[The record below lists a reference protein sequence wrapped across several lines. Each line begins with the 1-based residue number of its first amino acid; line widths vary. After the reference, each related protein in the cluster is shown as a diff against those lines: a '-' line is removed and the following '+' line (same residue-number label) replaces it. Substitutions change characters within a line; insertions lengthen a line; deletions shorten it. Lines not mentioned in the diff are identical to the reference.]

1 MIAQTNRNL
10 SGSSIWEQLNWTWL
24 HTFVL
29 TQFLFQI
36 MLLFPQIGIL
46 RVPMRTA
53 SFGLSLLF
61 FILFP
66 PKGERHPATIPA
78 IAVMSIMFLGL
89 ALHPHTNSL
98 ASGLAQCLLYL
109 AILAPLF
116 WVSGLKITPKGF
128 ETLIFLIWLFQT
140 VSAGIGVLQMHFPGQ
155 FQPALSTTVQNQ
167 TWGGENLKIILA
179 NGQEVFRPMGL
190 TDQPGGA
197 ASAGFFALLLGIVI
211 SLKFRN
217 PFLALLGAGSSVIG
231 LFCILLS
238 QVRSILVSL
247 VICLLFFALILMRTA
262 QFSRLTVM
270 ASGVT
275 ALFVATFGWAIA
287 IGGTS
292 TLNRINTLFADKAEN
307 VYHQN
312 RGGFLQDT
320 LENLLP
326 QYPLGAGLG
335 RYGMMNQYFGDKS
348 NMEAQPIWV
357 EIQWTAWVLD
367 GGILLTIAYIVAI
380 SMACYTAYKIATD
393 RELGDF
399 SLWGGL
405 ILSYNIGA
413 LATCFNY
420 PIFLSQGGM
429 QLWLLNAALFVA
441 TNNYKSFNRK
451 LPNRFLL

>member
-1 MIAQTNRNL
+1 MITQTNRNL
-10 SGSSIWEQLNWTWL
+10 SGDSIWEQLNWTWL

-61 FILFP
+61 LILFH
-66 PKGERHPATIPA
+66 PKGERHSATTSA
-78 IAVMSIMFLGL
+78 IIVMSIMFLGL
-89 ALHPHTNSL
+89 GLHPHTNSL

-128 ETLIFLIWLFQT
+128 ESLIFLIWFFQT
-140 VSAGIGVLQMHFPGQ
+140 VSAGLGVLQIYFPGQ
-155 FQPALSTTVQNQ
+155 FQPALSINIQNSEY
-167 TWGGENLKIILA
+167 GADIGSIILA
-179 NGQEVFRPMGL
+179 NGVKTFKPMGL
-190 TDQPGGA
+190 TDTPGGA
-197 ASAGFFALLLGIVI
+197 ATAGFFALLFGVVI
-211 SLKFRN
+211 ALKFRN
-217 PFLALLGAGSSVIG
+217 PFLAFLGIASGAIG

-247 VICLLFFALILMRTA
+247 VICLLFFAVILIRTA

-287 IGGTS
+287 VGGTS
-292 TLNRINTLFADKAEN
+292 TLDRINTLFADKAEN
-307 VYHQN
+307 IYHQN
-312 RGGFLQDT
+312 RGYFLQDT
-320 LENLLP
+320 IENLIP
-326 QYPLGAGLG
+326 QYPFGAGLG
-335 RYGMMNQYFGDKS
+335 RYGMMNQYFGDRS
-348 NMEAQPIWV
+348 NMEAQPMWV
-357 EIQWTAWVLD
+357 EIQWTGWVID
-367 GGILLTIAYIVAI
+367 GGIPLTIAYVAAI
-380 SMACYTAYKIATD
+380 SIACYTAYKIATD

-399 SLWGGL
+399 ALWGGL

-413 LATCFNY
+413 IATCFNY

-441 TNNYKSFNRK
+441 ANNYKSVNRK
-451 LPNRFLL
+451 LSNRFLP